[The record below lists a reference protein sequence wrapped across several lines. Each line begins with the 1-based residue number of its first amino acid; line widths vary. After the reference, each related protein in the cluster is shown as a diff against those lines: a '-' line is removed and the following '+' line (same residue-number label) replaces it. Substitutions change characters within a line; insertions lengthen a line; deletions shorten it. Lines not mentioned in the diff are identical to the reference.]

1 MYLTSFCD
9 FLRKIRD
16 NSFDALPLSLRLLKL
31 SHLELYN
38 TSSSFYKLIKSVVF
52 SSLHSHLLELF
63 SLTEVLNG
71 DAGLNG
77 LPLLRDA
84 MADIKSAVF

>member
-1 MYLTSFCD
+1 M
-9 FLRKIRD
+9 
-16 NSFDALPLSLRLLKL
+16 
-31 SHLELYN
+31 
-38 TSSSFYKLIKSVVF
+38 SVVF